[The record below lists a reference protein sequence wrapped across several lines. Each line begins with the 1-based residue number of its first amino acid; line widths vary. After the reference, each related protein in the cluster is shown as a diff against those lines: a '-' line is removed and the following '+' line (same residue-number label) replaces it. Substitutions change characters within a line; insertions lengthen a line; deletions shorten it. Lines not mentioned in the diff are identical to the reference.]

1 MSEPGEEHLTN
12 DCPACGTPIEVS
24 QFMPFEEVACPACGE
39 MMRVRVVF
47 DHYQIE
53 EMRGVGGMSQ
63 VFVAL
68 DAHLN
73 RRVALKV
80 LNRENSSKEDRIVQ
94 FEREARLTASISHP
108 NVVRVYGV
116 GHAQGNFY
124 IAMELVDGASLEE
137 MLRQQ
142 EKLTEPQVLDLAI
155 QTTEGLAAAHR
166 VGLIHRDIKP
176 GNILLTSEGKAKLVD
191 FGLALVFEKDVD
203 DSGEIWATPYYVP
216 PEKLA
221 GLPEDFRG
229 DIYSLGSTF
238 FHLLAGRPPYDTQT
252 ASIEELKEV
261 KSRPVRLG
269 AFAPMISGPTQQVV
283 NRMMELK
290 PADRF
295 QSYDELLEA
304 LRNARQELLG
314 SLGMIQNA
322 TRQSRREEQRRR
334 RIIQTA
340 ALAAVLALGTI
351 GLVTWHAIANKK
363 DVTGTTAPGV
373 DAGSADGWNVSTVES
388 DNVGERFLKARQ
400 QLTEG
405 KLDEAR
411 AEFLEIF
418 DLPRTRQPT
427 LNWAAL
433 NAALASMLKGEP
445 GEARSIIERMKDHP
459 DFQHGRVGNAGP
471 FFKRVAAFMLEPWP
485 VPVSELE
492 EMKKTHGWE
501 AAALLAGLKSW
512 EHGRFNDASTFLQ
525 AVRDAKLPKDLA
537 WLGDLHP
544 LLGKYTADAAL
555 IASLTPTD
563 DLPRARNVENVLKET
578 RDAIGK
584 LRTEGR
590 ARRFLEARASDL
602 EKSRDRLL
610 ALEQE
615 AEANANRERETREL
629 ADLDSLRAKLAGFR
643 EGYRFEEAVNEI
655 RALTPATAAAKD
667 RQALLLWLWQ
677 GGVDFF
683 TVLIEDLNAKPF
695 RGNLQTRE
703 GTIALPDVTVTK
715 ATRALFVLSGRA
727 GVINAPTGQIPAS
740 QFGVLAAAMLEKTNG
755 EAEVTRRRELLA
767 RFCLLTGQNE
777 AAERWAAGLE
787 NNREFEAR
795 WKAARD
801 LAGGAAT
808 PAP

>member
-1 MSEPGEEHLTN
+1 MSDPGEENLTN
-12 DCPACGTPIEVS
+12 DCPACGTTIEVS
-24 QFMPFEEVACPACGE
+24 QYMPFEEVACPACGE

-203 DSGEIWATPYYVP
+203 DSAEIWATPYYVP

-221 GLPEDFRG
+221 GQPEDFRG

-252 ASIEELKEV
+252 ASIEELKDI

-269 AFAPMISGPTQQVV
+269 AFAPMISGPTQQAV

-304 LRNARQELLG
+304 LRGARQELLG

-334 RIIQTA
+334 RIVQSLSI
-340 ALAAVLALGTI
+340 AAVLALGTI
-351 GLVTWHAIANKK
+351 GLVTWHALSGKK
-363 DVTGTTAPGV
+363 GETGTIAPGI

-400 QLTEG
+400 MLVDG

-411 AEFLEIF
+411 TEFLEIF

-427 LNWAAL
+427 LNWAAY
-433 NAALASMLKGEP
+433 NAALASLLKGEP

-459 DFQHGRVGNAGP
+459 DFQQGRVGNAGP
-471 FFKRVAAFMLEPWP
+471 FFRRLATFMLEPWP

-512 EHGRFNDASTFLQ
+512 EHGRFQDAATFLQ
-525 AVRDAKLPKDLA
+525 AAREAKLPRDLA
-537 WLGDLHP
+537 WIGDLNP
-544 LLGKYTADAAL
+544 VLGKYTADAEL
-555 IASLTPTD
+555 LASLPPTH
-563 DLPRARNVENVLKET
+563 DLPRARNVETVLKET
-578 RDAIGK
+578 RDAQGK

-590 ARRFLEARASDL
+590 ARRFLEARASEL
-602 EKSRDRLL
+602 EATRDRLL
-610 ALEQE
+610 AKEQE
-615 AEANANRERETREL
+615 AEALANRERESREL
-629 ADLDSLRAKLAGFR
+629 ADLETLREKLTGFR
-643 EGYRFEEAVNEI
+643 EGYRFEEAVNEV
-655 RALTPATAAAKD
+655 RALTPTTPAAKD
-667 RQALLLWLWQ
+667 RHALLLWLWQ

-683 TVLIEDLNAKPF
+683 AVLVEDLNAKPF
-695 RGNLQTRE
+695 RGNLQIRE
-703 GTIALPDVTVTK
+703 GVAPMPDLAVTR
-715 ATRALFVLSGRA
+715 ATRALFVLSGRS
-727 GVINAPTGQIPAS
+727 GVINVPTGQIPAS
-740 QFGVLAAAMLEKTNG
+740 QYAVLAAAMLEKTNG
-755 EAEVTRRRELLA
+755 EADVSRRRDLLA
-767 RFCLLTGQNE
+767 RFCLLTSQTE
-777 AAERWAAGLE
+777 AADRWAAGLE
-787 NNREFEAR
+787 KDREFNAR
-795 WKAARD
+795 WKSARP
-801 LAGGAAT
+801 LVGGAAATT
-808 PAP
+808 P